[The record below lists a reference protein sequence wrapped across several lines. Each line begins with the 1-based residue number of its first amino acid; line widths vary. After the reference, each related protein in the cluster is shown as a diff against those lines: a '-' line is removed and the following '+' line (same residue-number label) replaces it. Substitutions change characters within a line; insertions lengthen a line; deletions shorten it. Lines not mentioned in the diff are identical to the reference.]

1 MPLCRLGVHAIA
13 PTASRLCAYT
23 VCQVGML
30 CEAELETI
38 GVRRR
43 CDRRKLLVRTRLS
56 GAPLEEYPVR
66 STP

>member
-1 MPLCRLGVHAIA
+1 
-13 PTASRLCAYT
+13 
-23 VCQVGML
+23 ML

-56 GAPLEEYPVR
+56 GAPREEYPVR
-66 STP
+66 STR